1 MTRQRVIRPS
11 GLVSFV
17 DCARRWAANHMADEL
32 AEAGYVLSGQPL
44 LHIGAAVGSGVH
56 AAAAWTL
63 ETKRDTGELGS
74 EGEAVDRA
82 ITEFEDRANAEG
94 LHFDETT
101 GNIGTARQQIARMTR
116 SYRQHIAPVVEPRL
130 VETRLEAD
138 IGGGWRLSGQGDV
151 LAGDPKADVRDIK
164 SGVRRRSN
172 GAQYG
177 AYALIFQAHGFNAT
191 GVIEDFIP
199 RVRLRDEQPAP
210 TSTQIDVHVAQAEAV
225 AAMQDIQRSVAE
237 FQRRLTAGEPMP
249 ETALRANPASQLCSA
264 RFCRAWGTRFCRAH
278 LTI

>member
-1 MTRQRVIRPS
+1 MTNEIE
-11 GLVSFV
+11 
-17 DCARRWAANHMADEL
+17 A
-32 AEAGYVLSGQPL
+32 AGYALREKPE

-101 GNIGTARQQIARMTR
+101 GNIGAARHQIARMTR

-164 SGVRRRSN
+164 TGARRRSN

-237 FQRRLTAGEPMP
+237 FERRLTAGEPMP
-249 ETALRANPASQLCSA
+249 EVALRANPASQLCSA

-278 LTI
+278 LST

>member
-1 MTRQRVIRPS
+1 
-11 GLVSFV
+11 
-17 DCARRWAANHMADEL
+17 MADEL
-32 AEAGYVLSGQPL
+32 AEAGYALREKPE

-82 ITEFEDRANAEG
+82 ITEFEGRANAEG

-116 SYRQHIAPVVEPRL
+116 SYRQYIAPVVEPRL

-164 SGVRRRSN
+164 TGNRRRSN

-237 FQRRLTAGEPMP
+237 FERRLTAGEPMP
-249 ETALRANPASQLCSA
+249 EVALRANPASQLCSA

-278 LTI
+278 LST